1 MKKLSKI
8 TILLLITMLF
18 SFSYVHA
25 AGFSFLT
32 TASANTVEP
41 GDTVTINIS
50 VADIDAGELGINTI
64 EAVLEYDKN
73 VFETVMPTDFAGLNN
88 WSITYNNESGEN
100 EGKFVAVIVQ
110 DGVTENQDI
119 GRLTLKVKEGIE
131 DQTTNIV
138 FKGIKTNDG
147 TTEIPT
153 TDKTVSIK
161 IESPEPVAP
170 QEPEEPAEEK
180 PVDTTSPK
188 PIPQTGETT
197 FIIIGICL
205 VAIAVGIVSCTLY
218 RRYRGIK

>member
-1 MKKLSKI
+1 MKRLRKI
-8 TILLLITMLF
+8 FILLFALLLLGAG
-18 SFSYVHA
+18 YVKA
-25 AGFSFLT
+25 SGFEFL
-32 TASANTVEP
+32 AKANTTKLEP
-41 GDTVTINIS
+41 GDTITIDLSI
-50 VADIDAGELGINTI
+50 ADIDAGELGINTI
-64 EAVLEYDKN
+64 EAVLEYDKD
-73 VFETVMPTDFAGLNN
+73 VFEAVMPTDFAGLNN

-138 FKGIKTNDG
+138 FKGKKTNDG

-170 QEPEEPAEEK
+170 QEPVEEK
-180 PVDTTSPK
+180 PVDTTSPT
-188 PIPQTGETT
+188 PIPQTGEAT

-205 VAIAVGIVSCTLY
+205 VAIVAGIVSYTLY
-218 RRYRGIK
+218 RKYRDVK

>member
-1 MKKLSKI
+1 MKKLISVLTLI
-8 TILLLITMLF
+8 ILLLLSSIN
-18 SFSYVHA
+18 YVQA
-25 AGFSFLT
+25 AGFSFGAQ
-32 TASANTVEP
+32 ASASTVEP
-41 GDTVTINIS
+41 GDTITIDLSI
-50 VADIDAGELGINTI
+50 ADIDAGELGINTI
-64 EAVLEYDKN
+64 EAVLEYDKD
-73 VFETVMPTDFAGLNN
+73 VFEAVTPADFAGLNN

-110 DGVTENQDI
+110 DGVKENQSI

-131 DQTTNIV
+131 AQTTNVI

-161 IESPEPVAP
+161 IDV
-170 QEPEEPAEEK
+170 PEEVTVQKPIEEK
-180 PVDTTSPK
+180 PVTSSPK
-188 PIPQTGETT
+188 PIPQTGEST

-205 VAIAVGIVSCTLY
+205 VAIVAGIISYTLY